1 MSGFTQKSSLII
13 QVGLY
18 KTENTYQ
25 CLWFDQKKVPHFMQS
40 SSHLS
45 IKEIQSQLN
54 ASDVVDNKI
63 KKKPKFIVS
72 IQPQHI
78 WTRSLLLPH
87 LLTPQESE
95 QQCHFLLENELPTPL
110 EQLWFDYC
118 TTPLKQSCRLDIF
131 AIIKNTAKDYL
142 KKYSPLLISVLD
154 SHSHA
159 IVRAFQYLLNL
170 SDEEINEKLF
180 LYKDSECCL
189 AIQQKSGQFRTVQH
203 SKNNILIIFE
213 HFCQRYNERPT
224 EIYFYSTSEIK
235 KTPQQ
240 WNQVNTD
247 LPFIALGNALWRQ
260 E

>member
-170 SDEEINEKLF
+170 SDEEIMKNYSYIKIVSVAL
-180 LYKDSECCL
+180 
-189 AIQQKSGQFRTVQH
+189 QFNKNQDNLEQYNTV
-203 SKNNILIIFE
+203 KIIFSS
-213 HFCQRYNERPT
+213 FLSIFANAIMKDQQRFIFTAHQKLKKHLNNG
-224 EIYFYSTSEIK
+224 IK
-235 KTPQQ
+235 LIQTC
-240 WNQVNTD
+240 
-247 LPFIALGNALWRQ
+247 LLLH
-260 E
+260 